1 MRDSGFAV
9 FVSDLRWNPVRI
21 GLHGIEEQ
29 AHCRCSSGATLLD
42 RPQRWAG
49 SIIEPEVEHLP
60 AESHEGPPQ
69 WRKDPAPRSHY
80 WKQGFDARI

>member
-1 MRDSGFAV
+1 MYWD
-9 FVSDLRWNPVRI
+9 PVRI

-29 AHCRCSSGATLLD
+29 ALTVDVVVERRFWTGRRDGLD
-42 RPQRWAG
+42 R
-49 SIIEPEVEHLP
+49 IVEPEVEHLP

>member
-1 MRDSGFAV
+1 MYWD
-9 FVSDLRWNPVRI
+9 PVRI

-29 AHCRCSSGATLLD
+29 VLTVDVVVERRFWTGRRDGLD
-42 RPQRWAG
+42 R
-49 SIIEPEVEHLP
+49 IVEPEVEHLP